1 MTKVA
6 LLGNPGVGKS
16 LIFNQLTG
24 LGVEVNKYPGSTVTL
39 ECGNVC
45 YKKEKIELIDLP
57 GVYSLDGNSEEE
69 VLVRQFLEKQGA
81 DIIIVVL
88 DATKLERNLYLLVQ
102 VAEYSLPT
110 VAVVNMI
117 DDAEREGL
125 CIDTDRL
132 TGLIDIAV
140 LPTAASIGKNIDRIL
155 PFAIASSKKPSLHIP
170 YDHHIEAA
178 NRTLEK
184 MMGTPRYRNLLAL
197 QEGGD
202 DLALRDAALSIAGE
216 IEQRHRM
223 SVGQIIATNRHNFAR
238 SVAGEVI
245 KKSPEKRQFDLDRI
259 LTRAFPGIPL
269 LCLILF
275 SLLLLVFVIGSWM
288 EGLIVAT
295 FSNYIIAPFLAWGL
309 SPFFERIGFSVLVA
323 LEAGLGIAFPFVFT
337 FYVGLSLIEDTGY
350 MTRAAF
356 LADRA
361 MHRIGLHGEA
371 IIPMVIGFG
380 CTVPAVL
387 SLRVL
392 KTRREQTIAAF
403 LITMVPCSARTV
415 VIAGIVA
422 AFVGIVW
429 AFSIY
434 LIVFVLI
441 ILTAIGISRM
451 TPGDQFGMI
460 VEMAPLKMP
469 RASFILRKSWLRIK
483 EFLFIAMPML
493 IVTSIALGLFQYF
506 GWIDAFQQL
515 VAPITVTLLGLPAY
529 ASTALLFG
537 IFRKEL
543 AFETLAV
550 LAGTADL
557 GAVMTSVQL
566 YTFALVSVLF
576 VPCVSTIA
584 VLYRQMGARITILAS
599 VYTVILG
606 ILIGVLINILM
617 K

>member
-1 MTKVA
+1 MKIA

-69 VLVRQFLEKQGA
+69 VLVRRFLEKKGA
-81 DIIIVVL
+81 DIIIAVL
-88 DATKLERNLYLLVQ
+88 DATKLERNLYLLAQ
-102 VAEYSLPT
+102 VAEYSQPMIAL
-110 VAVVNMI
+110 VNRI
-117 DDAEREGL
+117 DDAEGEGQVVDTGRL
-125 CIDTDRL
+125 AEIIGID
-132 TGLIDIAV
+132 V
-140 LPTAASIGKNIDRIL
+140 LPTAASLGKNIDRIL
-155 PFAIASSKKPSLHIP
+155 PLALSSAREPVLFVP
-170 YDHHIEAA
+170 YDHHVEAA
-178 NRTLEK
+178 TRTLEK
-184 MMGTPRYRNLLAL
+184 TMGTPRYKNLLAL
-197 QEGGD
+197 QEEGD
-202 DLALRDAALSIAGE
+202 ELALRDAALSISRE

-223 SVGQIIATNRHNFAR
+223 SVSQIIATNRHNFAR
-238 SVAGEVI
+238 TVAEEVV
-245 KKSPEKRQFDLDRI
+245 KKSPEKRQFDLDRV
-259 LTRAFPGIPL
+259 LTRSFPGIPL

-275 SLLLLVFVIGSWM
+275 SLLLAVFVIGSAM
-288 EGLIVAT
+288 EALIVQT
-295 FSNYIIAPFLAWGL
+295 FTTYIINPFMTLAL
-309 SPFFERIGFSVLVA
+309 PPLFQRLGFSVLVA

-337 FYVGLSLIEDTGY
+337 FYVGLSILEDTGY

-371 IIPMVIGFG
+371 LIPMVIGFG

-387 SLRVL
+387 SLRLL

-422 AFVGIVW
+422 AFVGIFW

-434 LIVFVLI
+434 LVVFVLI
-441 ILTAIGISRM
+441 IITAIVLSRM

-460 VEMAPLKMP
+460 VEMSPLKMP
-469 RASFILRKSWLRIK
+469 RARLVLQKSWLRIK
-483 EFLFIAMPML
+483 EFLFIAMPLL
-493 IVTSIALGLFQYF
+493 IATSIALGLFQYF
-506 GWIDAFQQL
+506 GLIDAFQQA
-515 VAPITVTLLGLPAY
+515 VAPITVSLLGLPAY

-557 GAVMTSVQL
+557 GAVMSSVQL

-576 VPCVSTIA
+576 IPCISTIA
-584 VLYRQMGARITILAS
+584 VLYRQMGAKITILAS
-599 VYTVILG
+599 VYTVLLG
-606 ILIGVLINILM
+606 MLIGVIINLLM

>member
-1 MTKVA
+1 MKIA

-39 ECGNVC
+39 ESGNVC
-45 YKKEKIELIDLP
+45 YKKDKIELIDLP

-69 VLVRQFLEKQGA
+69 VLVRRFLEKKGA
-81 DIIIVVL
+81 DIIIAVL
-88 DATKLERNLYLLVQ
+88 DATKLERNLYLLAQ
-102 VAEYSLPT
+102 VAEYSQPMIAL
-110 VAVVNMI
+110 VNRI
-117 DDAEREGL
+117 DDAEAEGL
-125 CIDTDRL
+125 LIDTGRL
-132 TGLIDIAV
+132 AEIIGIDV
-140 LPTAASIGKNIDRIL
+140 LFTAASLGKNIDRIL
-155 PFAIASSKKPSLHIP
+155 PLALSSAREPALFIP
-170 YDHHIEAA
+170 YDHHVEAA
-178 NRTLEK
+178 TRTLEK
-184 MMGTPRYRNLLAL
+184 TMGTPRYKNLLAL
-197 QEGGD
+197 QDEGD
-202 DLALRDAALSIAGE
+202 ELALRDAASSIARE

-223 SVGQIIATNRHNFAR
+223 SVSQIIATNRHNFAR
-238 SVAGEVI
+238 TVAAEVV

-275 SLLLLVFVIGSWM
+275 SLLLTVFVIGSWM
-288 EGLIVAT
+288 EAIIVQT
-295 FSNYIIAPFLAWGL
+295 FTTYIINPFMTLAL
-309 SPFFERIGFSVLVA
+309 PPLLQRLGFSVLVA

-337 FYVGLSLIEDTGY
+337 FYVGLSILEDTGY

-371 IIPMVIGFG
+371 LIPMVIGFG

-387 SLRVL
+387 SLRLL
-392 KTRREQTIAAF
+392 KTRREKTIAAF

-422 AFVGIVW
+422 AFVGIFW

-434 LIVFVLI
+434 LIVFILI
-441 ILTAIGISRM
+441 IITAVVLSRM

-460 VEMAPLKMP
+460 VEMSPLKMP
-469 RASFILRKSWLRIK
+469 RTRFVLQKSWLRIK
-483 EFLFIAMPML
+483 EFLFIAMPLL
-493 IVTSIALGLFQYF
+493 IATSIVLGLFQYF
-506 GWIDAFQQL
+506 GIIDVFQQ
-515 VAPITVTLLGLPAY
+515 VFAPITVSLLGLPEY

-557 GAVMTSVQL
+557 GSVMTSVQL

-576 VPCVSTIA
+576 IPCISTIA
-584 VLYRQMGARITILAS
+584 VLYRQMGAKITILAS
-599 VYTVILG
+599 LYTVLLG
-606 ILIGVLINILM
+606 MMIGVLINILM

>member
-1 MTKVA
+1 MKIA

-39 ECGNVC
+39 ESGNVC
-45 YKKEKIELIDLP
+45 YKKDKIELIDLP

-69 VLVRQFLEKQGA
+69 VLVRRFLEKKGA
-81 DIIIVVL
+81 DIIIAVL
-88 DATKLERNLYLLVQ
+88 DATKLERNLYLLAQ
-102 VAEYSLPT
+102 VAEYSQPMIAL
-110 VAVVNMI
+110 VNRI
-117 DDAEREGL
+117 DDAEAEGL
-125 CIDTDRL
+125 RIDTGRL
-132 TGLIDIAV
+132 AEIIGIDV
-140 LPTAASIGKNIDRIL
+140 LLTAASLGKNIDRIL
-155 PFAIASSKKPSLHIP
+155 PLALSSAREPTLFIP
-170 YDHHIEAA
+170 YDHHVEAA
-178 NRTLEK
+178 TRTLEK
-184 MMGTPRYRNLLAL
+184 TMGTPRYKNLLAL
-197 QEGGD
+197 QEEGD
-202 DLALRDAALSIAGE
+202 ELALRDAASSIARE
-216 IEQRHRM
+216 IEQRHQM
-223 SVGQIIATNRHNFAR
+223 SVSQIIATNRHNFAR
-238 SVAGEVI
+238 TVAAEVV

-275 SLLLLVFVIGSWM
+275 SLLLTVFVIGSWM
-288 EGLIVAT
+288 EAIIVQT
-295 FSNYIIAPFLAWGL
+295 FTTYIINPFMTLAL
-309 SPFFERIGFSVLVA
+309 PPLLQRLGFSVLVA

-337 FYVGLSLIEDTGY
+337 FYVGLSILEDTGY

-371 IIPMVIGFG
+371 LIPMVIGFG

-387 SLRVL
+387 SLRLL
-392 KTRREQTIAAF
+392 KTRREKTIAAF

-422 AFVGIVW
+422 AFVGIFW

-434 LIVFVLI
+434 LIVFILI
-441 ILTAIGISRM
+441 IITAVVLSRM

-460 VEMAPLKMP
+460 VEMSPLKMP
-469 RASFILRKSWLRIK
+469 RTRFVLQKSWLRIK
-483 EFLFIAMPML
+483 EFLFIAMPLL
-493 IVTSIALGLFQYF
+493 IATSIVLGFFQYF
-506 GWIDAFQQL
+506 GIIDVFQQFF
-515 VAPITVTLLGLPAY
+515 APITVSLLGLPEY

-557 GAVMTSVQL
+557 GSVMTSVQL
-566 YTFALVSVLF
+566 YTFAIVSVLF
-576 VPCVSTIA
+576 IPCVSTIA
-584 VLYRQMGARITILAS
+584 VLYRQMGAKITILAS
-599 VYTVILG
+599 LYSVLLG
-606 ILIGVLINILM
+606 MTIGVLINILT

>member
-1 MTKVA
+1 MKIA

-39 ECGNVC
+39 ESGNVC
-45 YKKEKIELIDLP
+45 YKKDKIELIDLP

-69 VLVRQFLEKQGA
+69 VLVRRFLEKKGA
-81 DIIIVVL
+81 DIIIAVL
-88 DATKLERNLYLLVQ
+88 DATKLERNLYLLAQ
-102 VAEYSLPT
+102 VAEYSQPMIAL
-110 VAVVNMI
+110 VNRI
-117 DDAEREGL
+117 DDAEAEGL
-125 CIDTDRL
+125 RIDTGRL
-132 TGLIDIAV
+132 AEIIGIDV
-140 LPTAASIGKNIDRIL
+140 LLTAASLGKNIDRIL
-155 PFAIASSKKPSLHIP
+155 PLALSSAREPTLFIP
-170 YDHHIEAA
+170 YDHHVEAA
-178 NRTLEK
+178 TRTLEK
-184 MMGTPRYRNLLAL
+184 TMGTPRYKNLLAL
-197 QEGGD
+197 QEEGD
-202 DLALRDAALSIAGE
+202 ELALRDAASSIARE

-223 SVGQIIATNRHNFAR
+223 SVSQIIATNRHNFAR
-238 SVAGEVI
+238 TVAAEVV

-275 SLLLLVFVIGSWM
+275 SLLLTVFVIGSWM
-288 EGLIVAT
+288 EAIIVQT
-295 FSNYIIAPFLAWGL
+295 FTTYIINPFMTLAL
-309 SPFFERIGFSVLVA
+309 PPLLQRLGFSVLVA

-337 FYVGLSLIEDTGY
+337 FYVGLSILEDTGY

-371 IIPMVIGFG
+371 LIPMVIGFG

-387 SLRVL
+387 SLRLL
-392 KTRREQTIAAF
+392 KTRREKTIAAF

-422 AFVGIVW
+422 AFVGIFW

-434 LIVFVLI
+434 LIVFILI
-441 ILTAIGISRM
+441 IITAVVLSRM

-460 VEMAPLKMP
+460 VEMSPLKMP
-469 RASFILRKSWLRIK
+469 RTRFVLQKSWLRIK
-483 EFLFIAMPML
+483 EFLFIAMPLL
-493 IVTSIALGLFQYF
+493 IATSIVLGFFQYF
-506 GWIDAFQQL
+506 GIIDVFQQFF
-515 VAPITVTLLGLPAY
+515 APITVSLLGLPEY

-557 GAVMTSVQL
+557 GSVMTSVQL
-566 YTFALVSVLF
+566 YTFAVVSVLF
-576 VPCVSTIA
+576 IPCVSTIA
-584 VLYRQMGARITILAS
+584 VLYRQMGAKITILAS
-599 VYTVILG
+599 LYSVLLG
-606 ILIGVLINILM
+606 MTIGVLINILT